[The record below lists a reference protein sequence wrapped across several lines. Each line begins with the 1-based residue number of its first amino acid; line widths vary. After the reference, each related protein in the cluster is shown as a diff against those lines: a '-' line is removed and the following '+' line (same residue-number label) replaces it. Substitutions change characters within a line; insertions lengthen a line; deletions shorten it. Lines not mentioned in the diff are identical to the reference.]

1 MNWLYTVIFF
11 VVTIGATLFSDYK
24 PFKSKNMN
32 IAFTVVL
39 ILASLIV
46 WVYVLPKIHE
56 GFNPDTRIDQPC
68 PEGSVKHR
76 NGDCRM
82 KGEGEAP

>member
-1 MNWLYTVIFF
+1 MLLNIILFVIIGLLVWKF
-11 VVTIGATLFSDYK
+11 VVPRFE
-24 PFKSKNMN
+24 N
-32 IAFTVVL
+32 FT
-39 ILASLIV
+39 
-46 WVYVLPKIHE
+46 
-56 GFNPDTRIDQPC
+56 NPDSRVDHAC

>member
-1 MNWLYTVIFF
+1 MLVKLILLAIIGVLIWKF
-11 VVTIGATLFSDYK
+11 VVPRFEK
-24 PFKSKNMN
+24 
-32 IAFTVVL
+32 FT
-39 ILASLIV
+39 
-46 WVYVLPKIHE
+46 
-56 GFNPDTRIDQPC
+56 NPDSRVDQPC

>member
-1 MNWLYTVIFF
+1 MNWYNIVGLVILFIL
-11 VVTIGATLFSDYK
+11 VSYLDVAT
-24 PFKSKNMN
+24 PFKSKILN
-32 IAFTVVL
+32 ITFQTVVFLVGAYILKQL
-39 ILASLIV
+39 IQ
-46 WVYVLPKIHE
+46 KINE

>member
-1 MNWLYTVIFF
+1 MQLYIIVIVIIIITIMSFFEALTMKGSVKENTLYLVTVFLVASIIFDF
-11 VVTIGATLFSDYK
+11 I
-24 PFKSKNMN
+24 
-32 IAFTVVL
+32 I
-39 ILASLIV
+39 
-46 WVYVLPKIHE
+46 PKLKE